1 MRKGGAVVVSYVY
14 AVARLRG
21 MENHILDTAFFS
33 RLMDS
38 AGIDDALK
46 ALGETSYSQWISQN
60 GNNFDK
66 AIDSEMLSTCE
77 ELKTFVPDKELL
89 DIFRLPYDFHNV
101 KVLLKGLFKVRGGE
115 SEGRRYDLLSKLG
128 TIDTEELMNAI
139 ETEEYGFLPY
149 GLTDLIPQ
157 CWQLWD
163 ATKNAQAVELLIDH
177 QMFSAMLKVAEDLKM
192 PDVIHWVRSRI
203 DAENLRSAV
212 RLSRMKYDSP
222 KALPFFHEGGTVRP
236 DDMAKLLSEPQETWS
251 RLLSHT
257 DIGGVLSAL
266 QDSGDIKT
274 SLSDVSKSLDD
285 YLIKVLENAK
295 YSMDAP
301 ANVLLYLLT
310 KEAETR
316 NMRVALVCVA
326 GGLDREFGRR
336 LLSNVR

>member
-1 MRKGGAVVVSYVY
+1 MSYVY
-14 AVARLRG
+14 TVSRLRG

-38 AGIDDALK
+38 AGIDEALR
-46 ALGETSYSQWISQN
+46 ALGETGYSQWISQN
-60 GNNFDK
+60 GSSFDK
-66 AIDSEMLSTCE
+66 AIDSEMLATFQ
-77 ELKTFVPDKELL
+77 ELETFVPDKGLI

-115 SEGRRYDLLSKLG
+115 LEGRRYDLLSDLG
-128 TIDTEELMNAI
+128 TINPEELKNAI
-139 ETEEYGFLPY
+139 ETEEYGYLPY

-163 ATKNAQAVELLIDH
+163 AAKSAQAVELMIDH
-177 QMFSAMLKVAEDLKM
+177 QMFRAMLDVAEGLKM
-192 PDVIHWVRSRI
+192 PDVIHWVKSRI

-212 RLSRMKYDSP
+212 RLARIKYESA
-222 KALPFFHEGGTVRP
+222 KALPFFHEGGTIRP
-236 DDMAKLLSEPQETWS
+236 DDMAKLLSEPQETWG

-257 DIGGVLSAL
+257 DIGAVLGAL
-266 QDSGDIKT
+266 QDSGNIKT
-274 SLSDVSKSLDD
+274 ALTDVSKSLDE
-285 YLIKVLENAK
+285 YLLKVLENAK

-336 LLSNVR
+336 LLSNGR

>member
-1 MRKGGAVVVSYVY
+1 
-14 AVARLRG
+14 

-38 AGIDDALK
+38 AGVDDALK
-46 ALGETSYSQWISQN
+46 ALGETSYSQWISGN
-60 GNNFDK
+60 GNFDK
-66 AIDSEMLSTCE
+66 AIDQEMLATFD
-77 ELKTFVPDKELL
+77 ELVSFVPDKELIDL
-89 DIFRLPYDFHNV
+89 LRLSYDFHNV

-115 SEGRRYDLLSKLG
+115 AEGRRYDLLSKLG
-128 TIDTEELMNAI
+128 TVDTEELTNAI
-139 ETEEYGFLPY
+139 ETEEYSYLPY

-177 QMFSAMLKVAEDLKM
+177 QMFAAMLKLAESLKM
-192 PDVIHWVRSRI
+192 PEIIQWVKFRI

-212 RLSRMKYDSP
+212 RLARMKYESS
-222 KALPFFHEGGTVRP
+222 KALAFFHEGGTISP
-236 DDMAKLLSEPQETWS
+236 DVMAKLLSEPQETWS

-257 DIGGVLSAL
+257 DIGQVLAAL
-266 QDSGDIKT
+266 SETGDIKA
-274 SLSDVSKSLDD
+274 SLSDVSKAIDD
-285 YLIKVLENAK
+285 YLVKVLESAK
-295 YSMDAP
+295 YSIDAP
-301 ANVLLYLLT
+301 ANVLLYVLT

-316 NMRVALVCVA
+316 NMRIALVCVA

>member
-1 MRKGGAVVVSYVY
+1 
-14 AVARLRG
+14 

-38 AGIDDALK
+38 AGVDDALK
-46 ALGETSYSQWISQN
+46 ALGETSYSQWISGN
-60 GNNFDK
+60 GNFDK
-66 AIDSEMLSTCE
+66 AIDQEMLATFD
-77 ELKTFVPDKELL
+77 ELVSFVPDKELIDL
-89 DIFRLPYDFHNV
+89 LRLSYDFHNV

-115 SEGRRYDLLSKLG
+115 AEGRRYDLLSKLG
-128 TIDTEELMNAI
+128 TVDTEELTNAI
-139 ETEEYGFLPY
+139 ETEEYSYLPY

-177 QMFSAMLKVAEDLKM
+177 QMFTAMLKLAESLKM
-192 PDVIHWVRSRI
+192 PEIIQWVKFRI

-212 RLSRMKYDSP
+212 RLARMKYESS
-222 KALPFFHEGGTVRP
+222 KALAFFHDGGTISP
-236 DDMAKLLSEPQETWS
+236 DVMAKLLSEPQETWS

-257 DIGGVLSAL
+257 DIGQVLAAL
-266 QDSGDIKT
+266 SETGDIKA
-274 SLSDVSKSLDD
+274 SLSDVSKAIDD
-285 YLIKVLENAK
+285 YLVKVLESAK
-295 YSMDAP
+295 YSIDAP
-301 ANVLLYLLT
+301 ANVLLYVLT

-316 NMRVALVCVA
+316 NMRIALVCVA